1 MAFNNRN
8 NLNPQSAPWGREVE
22 QKIEINTR
30 DLAALRALTE
40 NNNKATN
47 ATIST
52 LSTQQQRI
60 NTASGAFTERVTY
73 TYQTVPSTTFEYVY
87 THQAVAPDWASSGH
101 VLVTST
107 VGSYTLTGSD
117 YVYRYI
123 SVSSDDPLE
132 TFDSII
138 PVDFDHAAA
147 EGTYKTQTSSGG
159 YLINLTP
166 TSRRMKFTLY
176 DGGTFGDVSSRYEG
190 SFVIS
195 YFWRP

>member
-1 MAFNNRN
+1 MTFNNRN

-22 QKIEINTR
+22 QKINATER
-30 DLAALRALTE
+30 DLAALRSLIE

-47 ATIST
+47 ATLGA
-52 LSTQQQRI
+52 LSRQQQRI
-60 NTASGAFTERVTY
+60 DSASGAFTERVTY
-73 TYQTVPSTTFEYVY
+73 TYETVLDTMFEYVY
-87 THQAVAPDWASSGH
+87 THQAIAPDWASSGH

-107 VGSYTLTGSD
+107 VGSFTTTGSD

-123 SVSSDDPLE
+123 EVASDNANE
-132 TFDSII
+132 TYETII
-138 PVDFDHAAA
+138 PVDFNHAAS
-147 EGTYKTQTSSGG
+147 EGAYKTQTSSGG

-166 TSRRMKFTLY
+166 ESRRLKFTLY
-176 DGGTFGDVSSRYEG
+176 DGAIFGSTSSRYEG